1 MIQRTK
7 KEKIAHFLKYMA
19 NNEINKTVFIKKEN
33 INYFLEDYSPNFSVL
48 IFDIKENQIELQ
60 VSKLDYELAK
70 IYESK
75 DVKITQF
82 ESWREALKGCNG
94 IEGDL
99 PVGFLKYVSLGHK
112 IITNE
117 LTKMK
122 MVKNKD
128 EIKNLSKAAEIS
140 DKAVASI
147 SEYLLDN
154 RDNLKD
160 TENSIAAKLEYIM
173 KKSGSIKPSFDTI
186 AITGNK
192 TSLPHGMPSNELVK
206 DICLMDL
213 GAVYKG
219 YCSDITRTVLLN
231 PTNEMID
238 IYRLVNEGK
247 HIAEDLLRSGI
258 TSKELETS
266 VRNHFK
272 DYDKYFIHS
281 LGHGVGVEVH
291 ENPTISQ
298 NSKFTLE
305 ENMIITLEPGL
316 YIGKFG
322 VRIEDLYLVKKDGF
336 KKLSSAKIMDY

>member
-7 KEKIAHFLKYMA
+7 REKIDHFLRYME
-19 NNEINKTVFIKKEN
+19 NNSINKAVFIKKEN

-48 IFDIKENQIELQ
+48 IINAKENQIELQ

-75 DVKITQF
+75 DIIITKF
-82 ESWREALKGCNG
+82 EGWREALNGCNG
-94 IEGDL
+94 VEGDL
-99 PVGFLKYVSLGHK
+99 PVGFLKYVRLGYK
-112 IITNE
+112 IVSKE

-122 MVKNKD
+122 MVKNKN
-128 EIKNLSKAAEIS
+128 EIKNISKAANIS
-140 DKAVASI
+140 DKAVESI
-147 SEYLLDN
+147 SEYLMDS
-154 RDNLKD
+154 RDDLTD

-192 TSLPHGMPSNELVK
+192 TSLPHGMPSDEILK

-219 YCSDITRTVLLN
+219 YCSDITRTVLLD
-231 PTNEMID
+231 PTKEMVD
-238 IYRLVNEGK
+238 IYRMVNEGK
-247 HIAEDLLRSGI
+247 KIAEDSLRSGI
-258 TSKELETS
+258 TTKELETS
-266 VRNHFK
+266 VRSYFK
-272 DYDKYFIHS
+272 EYDKYFIHS

-291 ENPTISQ
+291 ENPSISQ

-305 ENMIITLEPGL
+305 ENMVVTLEPGL

-336 KKLSSAKIMDY
+336 KRLSNAKIIEY